1 MSDSNIDS
9 IFNHEIDQDFKTLD
23 RFIKIADAARILGFS
38 SVISIHQMIERKEIN
53 SDAIPE
59 TSATRVLLSDILSI
73 KSNNNQ
79 EIGPTEH
86 SPQKKSRG
94 RPRKYSNL

>member
-1 MSDSNIDS
+1 MSKRIIVTGGDGRFAQELKKIKSS
-9 IFNHEIDQDFKTLD
+9 YTFIFRNKKDL
-23 RFIKIADAARILGFS
+23 
-38 SVISIHQMIERKEIN
+38 
-53 SDAIPE
+53 
-59 TSATRVLLSDILSI
+59 DILSI